1 MNRDSVQNERGPRMS
16 TVRKQ
21 LASLRAKVRLSNGK
35 AQFKMNQFKDK
46 DLTESI
52 NVTNAFKPSPMVP
65 FNLYAGSIGKSKKM
79 KQYQS

>member
-1 MNRDSVQNERGPRMS
+1 MQRCIDAKMNRDSVQNERGPRMS

-46 DLTESI
+46 DLE
-52 NVTNAFKPSPMVP
+52 NRD
-65 FNLYAGSIGKSKKM
+65 L
-79 KQYQS
+79 QR